1 MSYFVIKLAINI
13 IRAELLALGIPRLGV
28 TIDYVEDT
36 IVDEDPINFSE
47 IAKSSFNLN
56 FYVSSFNNHYEFCLM
71 TDGN

>member
-36 IVDEDPINFSE
+36 IVDEDPINF
-47 IAKSSFNLN
+47 
-56 FYVSSFNNHYEFCLM
+56 
-71 TDGN
+71 